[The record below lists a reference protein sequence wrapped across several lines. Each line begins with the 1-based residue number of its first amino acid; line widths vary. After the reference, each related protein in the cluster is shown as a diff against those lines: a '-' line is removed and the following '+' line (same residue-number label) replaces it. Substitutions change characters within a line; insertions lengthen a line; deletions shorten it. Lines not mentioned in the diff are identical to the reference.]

1 MKKILFISF
10 YNVRL
15 NRERK
20 IEVKCSNSL
29 HYSVVYLGWLCYKLL
44 FFIVMDSKKEMCAD
58 ACYKITNDSF
68 SLLQT
73 VNRSIYQCGFRP

>member
-1 MKKILFISF
+1 MKHFLLISF

-29 HYSVVYLGWLCYKLL
+29 HYSVVYLGQLCYKLL
-44 FFIVMDSKKEMCAD
+44 FFIIM
-58 ACYKITNDSF
+58 N
-68 SLLQT
+68 
-73 VNRSIYQCGFRP
+73 